1 MYYEELPEKVDT
13 DLAGGESERVN
24 FLHNTTRGASEIS
37 GQTLLGFREQVL
49 LLLREI
55 ELNY

>member
-49 LLLREI
+49 LL
-55 ELNY
+55 